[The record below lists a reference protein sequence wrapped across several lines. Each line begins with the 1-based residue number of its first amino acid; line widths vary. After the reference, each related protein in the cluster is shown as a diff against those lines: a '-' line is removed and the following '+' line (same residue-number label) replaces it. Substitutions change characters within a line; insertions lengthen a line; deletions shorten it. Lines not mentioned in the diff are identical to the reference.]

1 MAWIELVSAEDAEG
15 DLARIFAELGVTQG
29 TGGPPFEVLTQN
41 GAALAAFWTW
51 AGGNRFKFPALD
63 RLRVEMIATL
73 TSALNHC
80 VF

>member
-1 MAWIELVSAEDAEG
+1 MAWIELVPVEEADEELAEA
-15 DLARIFAELGVTQG
+15 FAAIGIKQG

-41 GAALAAFWTW
+41 GAVLAAFWTW
-51 AGGNRFKFPALD
+51 AGGNRFEFPTLD
-63 RLRVEMIATL
+63 RQRVEMIATL